1 MNDNNL
7 LNSLNSLNALPY
19 DTDTASVAVDNNGN
33 LITSSITGQGTTS
46 TLHTNYG
53 NISTSTGWYTPYYDS
68 EIKISDSV
76 SDIIKKEFQELK
88 NNEILND
95 IEKFCNDFCFFGR
108 EKLCD
113 GEIKCDCPLWNRL
126 KCEKRV

>member
-1 MNDNNL
+1 MNDNNNL
-7 LNSLNSLNALPY
+7 LNGINVMPY
-19 DTDTASVAVDNNGN
+19 DTDTADVVDNSGN
-33 LITSSITGQGTTS
+33 LITSSISIKGQGTTS

-68 EIKISDSV
+68 DIKISDSF

>member
-7 LNSLNSLNALPY
+7 LNGINVMPY
-19 DTDTASVAVDNNGN
+19 DTDTADVVDNSGN
-33 LITSSITGQGTTS
+33 LIASSISIKGQGTTS

-53 NISTSTGWYTPYYDS
+53 NISSTSTGWYTPYYDS

>member
-1 MNDNNL
+1 M
-7 LNSLNSLNALPY
+7 PY
-19 DTDTASVAVDNNGN
+19 DTDTADVVDNSGN
-33 LITSSITGQGTTS
+33 LIASSISIKGQGTTS

-68 EIKISDSV
+68 EIKISDSF
-76 SDIIKKEFQELK
+76 SDIIKKEFQGLK

>member
-7 LNSLNSLNALPY
+7 LNGINVMPY
-19 DTDTASVAVDNNGN
+19 DTDTADVVDNSGN
-33 LITSSITGQGTTS
+33 LITSSISIKGQGTTS

-68 EIKISDSV
+68 DIKISDSF
-76 SDIIKKEFQELK
+76 SDIIKKEFQGLK